1 MTSRTTRASN
11 HTGARRN
18 LFHQH
23 LSRRAP
29 ASSTGTSATTTIQ
42 VATAASEDTSE
53 EIVVRDKN
61 GEYQFEIPTMPVAGQ
76 DETLEKE
83 STYYGVFTSECG
95 LLGDVMLMDIVF
107 GPLRRRCQTG

>member
-1 MTSRTTRASN
+1 MTTRTTRASN
-11 HTGARRN
+11 NPGARRN

-42 VATAASEDTSE
+42 AASEDTSE

-76 DETLEKE
+76 DEAMEKE
-83 STYYGVFTSECG
+83 SMYSPHY
-95 LLGDVMLMDIVF
+95 I
-107 GPLRRRCQTG
+107 